1 MPIRARTL
9 LMFQEAMLVMRR
21 LYRGGVRFA
30 MPARRCRDGKVPGP
44 RKHKPPFQGRWNGG
58 SRSAFVTLLKE
69 GAWQSGRGNRGKP
82 KSGGRVGAFECRNSG
97 ISLTS
102 ERRRVGKEGFRK
114 GRSRW
119 WPVH

>member
-58 SRSAFVTLLKE
+58 SRSE
-69 GAWQSGRGNRGKP
+69 
-82 KSGGRVGAFECRNSG
+82 EH
-97 ISLTS
+97 TS
-102 ERRRVGKEGFRK
+102 ELQSLMRISYAVFCLKQKTYSTTKPSTHRDKMKKTKKYIETTT
-114 GRSRW
+114 
-119 WPVH
+119 PTLI